1 MLLSSRRHRKSSHS
15 DAYGLGTSFAH
26 SLPVACLIFIW
37 GTSNRPSQ
45 YTNDLHYL
53 KEFVS
58 AFVSLWALL
67 LSSPRFDDANTDAI
81 KLPFKFSGGL
91 GMPASSVGFATAII
105 GGLGMILQFSLYPSI
120 NARLG
125 LMKSFRYSIILFP
138 LAYFIAPYL
147 SILPTP
153 SSPPAQADGILV
165 WLGLTLVLVLQV
177 MARTF
182 ALPASIILINNCSP
196 HPSVLG
202 TIHGLGQS
210 TSALARTIGPIVAG
224 YWYGWGDKRGIVGMS
239 WWGISGA
246 ALACCI
252 TATWI
257 YEGSGHEIFLPS
269 EVLNAGAGQEQA
281 QSGHD
286 DDTDLR
292 DLVEE
297 SEEPMSATEVVSR

>member
-1 MLLSSRRHRKSSHS
+1 
-15 DAYGLGTSFAH
+15 
-26 SLPVACLIFIW
+26 
-37 GTSNRPSQ
+37 
-45 YTNDLHYL
+45 
-53 KEFVS
+53 
-58 AFVSLWALL
+58 
-67 LSSPRFDDANTDAI
+67 
-81 KLPFKFSGGL
+81 
-91 GMPASSVGFATAII
+91 MPASSVGFATAII

-138 LAYFIAPYL
+138 LAYFLAPYL

-153 SSPPAQADGILV
+153 SSPPAQADGVLV
-165 WLGLTLVLVLQV
+165 WFGLTLVLFLQV

-210 TSALARTIGPIVAG
+210 TSAAARTVGPIVAG
-224 YWYGWGDKRGIVGMS
+224 YWYGWGDKVGIVGVS
-239 WWGISGA
+239 WWGISGV
-246 ALACCI
+246 ALACCV

-257 YEGSGHEIFLPS
+257 YEGSGHEILLPS
-269 EVLNAGAGQEQA
+269 ELAGAGQAESSS

-286 DDTDLR
+286 DETDLR
-292 DLVEE
+292 ELVEE
-297 SEEPMSATEVVSR
+297 NEESESVTACRDKIAT